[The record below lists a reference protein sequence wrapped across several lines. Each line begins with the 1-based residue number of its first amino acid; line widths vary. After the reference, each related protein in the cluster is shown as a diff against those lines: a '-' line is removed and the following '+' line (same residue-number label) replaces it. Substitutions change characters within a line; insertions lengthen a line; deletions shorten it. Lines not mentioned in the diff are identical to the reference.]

1 MRGEITHGHQMEENT
16 IDTNKLGRILKAMEE
31 QGMPQMIISD
41 PPSIYYLTGKWIH
54 PGERMLAL
62 YLNVNGNHKL
72 VINKLFPQEKDL
84 GVELV
89 WYDDIEDAVEI
100 LSKFVEKDKP
110 IGIDKVWPARFLLR
124 LQELGAGSKFLNG
137 SLIVDYVRQIKDEKE
152 QQLMREAGA
161 ANDKIVEKLIPYVV
175 KGYTELEMEKIV
187 RDMYAET
194 GHSGVSFDP
203 IIGYGKSGADPHHV
217 NTEMK
222 GKIGDSVILDIG
234 GILNDYCSDL
244 TRTVFIGEVSDRARE
259 VYEVVKEAQRRGI
272 EAAKP
277 GNRMCDVDLACR
289 NYITEK
295 GFGEYFTHRTGH
307 SIGMEDHEYGDVS
320 SVNTDIIKPGQCFS
334 IEPGIYLMEEG
345 IGVRIED
352 IVLITEDGCE
362 TLNNY
367 TKDLIVVPMED

>member
-1 MRGEITHGHQMEENT
+1 M
-16 IDTNKLGRILKAMEE
+16 DTNKLNRILKSMEE
-31 QGMPQMIISD
+31 QGLPQMIISD
-41 PPSIYYLTGKWIH
+41 PPTIFYLTGKWIL

-72 VINKLFPQEKDL
+72 VINKLFPQERDL

-100 LSKFVEKDKP
+100 LSRFVEKDQP

-124 LQELGAGSKFLNG
+124 LQELGAGSKFVNG
-137 SLIVDYVRQIKDEKE
+137 SLIVDYVRQIKDERE

-161 ANDKIVEKLIPYVV
+161 ANDKIMERLIPLVN
-175 KGYTELEMEKIV
+175 KGYTEIELDQKV
-187 RDMYAET
+187 REMYAET

-203 IIGYGKSGADPHHV
+203 ITAYGKSGADPHHV
-217 NTEMK
+217 TDNTK
-222 GKIGDSVILDIG
+222 GKRGDSVVLDIG
-234 GILNDYCSDL
+234 GILNDYCSDM
-244 TRTVFIGEVSDRARE
+244 TRTVFLGEVSDKARE
-259 VYEVVKEAQRRGI
+259 VYEIVKEAERRGI

-277 GNRMCDVDLACR
+277 GNRMCDVDLAAR
-289 NYITEK
+289 NYIEEM
-295 GFGEYFTHRTGH
+295 GYGQYFTHRTGH

-334 IEPGIYLMEEG
+334 VEPGIYLMDEG

-362 TLNNY
+362 VLNNF
-367 TKDLIVVPMED
+367 TKDLIVVPMEDE